1 MTPEIIMSALISL
14 SIACIGWFILQ
25 WRTNKTSKRSETF
38 AMLTSAFAVLDQIEL
53 VAEEH
58 VKKIK
63 KTKDVEENLL
73 RRQMFSTKILAKEK
87 FFRTQVSLLE
97 RRSINLSTDS
107 YIELRDKLTMS
118 DFSTIVEY
126 QQLMNVTA
134 DIRKDLYSSFHKVY
148 PV

>member
-1 MTPEIIMSALISL
+1 MSPEIITSGLVSL

-38 AMLTSAFAVLDQIEL
+38 AMLSSAFTVLEQIESL
-53 VAEEH
+53 AEEH
-58 VKKIK
+58 VKKIN

-87 FFRTQVSLLE
+87 FFRTQVRLLE
-97 RRSINLSTDS
+97 RRSINLSSDS
-107 YIELRDKLTMS
+107 YIELRDRLTMS

-126 QQLMNVTA
+126 QRLMNVTA
-134 DIRKDLYSSFHKVY
+134 DIRKDLYRSFHIVY